1 MNRSQFLIG
10 LIFVAVVALGVAAY
24 FVFFNTPSDTTSA
37 APSGAL
43 SYTLT
48 KDDRTQGSP
57 KAPITMIEY
66 AAPTCPICAHFDIA
80 MFPQLKQQYID
91 MGKVYYVFRVYPL
104 QAADVAAE
112 AMARCLPEDSY
123 FQFIEMLYHNQS
135 KWDPDGYNIPDV
147 HGALVQMGNIAGLT
161 AEKTDSCISDKA
173 QTQRIEQVGADAQVR
188 YGINGTPTFIINGQM
203 HGPFADFAEV
213 QATLDPMLNKK

>member
-10 LIFVAVVALGVAAY
+10 LVVAAVIALGVGAY
-24 FVFFNTPSDTTSA
+24 FVFFTSPSDTSA
-37 APSGAL
+37 VPSSSL

-48 KDDRTQGSP
+48 KDDRAQGSP

-91 MGKVYYVFRVYPL
+91 TGKVYYVFRVFPL

-112 AMARCLPEDSY
+112 AMARCLPEDNY
-123 FQFIEMLYHNQS
+123 FQFIELLYHNQS
-135 KWDPDGYNIPDV
+135 KWDPDGYNIPDI
-147 HGALVQMGNIAGLT
+147 HGALVGMGNIAGLPP
-161 AEKTDSCISDKA
+161 EKTDSCISDKA
-173 QTQRIEQVGADAQVR
+173 QTQRIEQVGTDAQTR
-188 YGINGTPTFIINGQM
+188 YGINGTPTFIINGHL
-203 HGPFADFAEV
+203 HGPFVDFGEV
-213 QATLDPMLNKK
+213 QATLDPLLTKK

>member
-10 LIFVAVVALGVAAY
+10 LVFVAVAALGVAAY
-24 FVFFNTPSDTTSA
+24 FVYFNAPSDTSA
-37 APSGAL
+37 APSGSL

-57 KAPITMIEY
+57 KAPIVMIEY

-91 MGKVYYVFRVYPL
+91 TGKAYYVFRVFPL

-112 AMARCLPEDSY
+112 AMARCLPEDNY

-147 HGALVQMGNIAGLT
+147 HGALVRMGNIAGLT

-173 QTQRIEQVGADAQVR
+173 QAQRIERTGADAQVR
-188 YGINGTPTFIINGQM
+188 YGINGTPSFIINGQL
-203 HGPFADFAEV
+203 HGPFADFADV
-213 QATLDPMLNKK
+213 QATLDPLLNKK